1 MFKHLFWYSLKT
13 FFRDKQGV
21 AFGLFFPLAFSLI
34 YLFVF
39 SGLLTG
45 ARALET
51 IPVAFVFDGTPSEVE
66 SARQMFSAVAAP
78 AELVDS
84 ELRALDVAGGEE
96 SESGSDGAEAEVESE
111 TEALMHYVEVSEAE
125 AAGLV
130 ADSVVSAV
138 VFIDNTDQ
146 QLEIAL
152 EIAPGATN
160 HFSSSVLY
168 TALSSF
174 SAINLGAQTAFQE
187 LINSDQPAQHFIE
200 LEQRLN
206 ALNQSEPLTVDAN
219 IKKGTSSV
227 SLFFYACLA
236 YLCIFYMSIGTNVV
250 TLHEAN
256 YSQQALRATISPVK
270 KSTRF
275 FAAFLSFSLPCFIII
290 YLILIIYY
298 QNDVPLGNDWGRIIL
313 LMSLGL
319 LVGLLMGTA
328 LASVTKAKPGVL
340 NTLYV
345 AIPLLL
351 GTFSGLMAQE
361 LKTFMDNTLPW
372 FNKINPVAL
381 INDSLYALNNY
392 PTYRQYNQNML
403 VLAIIA
409 VVLLAVTLI
418 SLRRTDYESI

>member
-66 SARQMFSAVAAP
+66 SARQMFSAIAAP
-78 AELVDS
+78 AELVDK
-84 ELRALDVAGGEE
+84 ELQALDENDDGVE
-96 SESGSDGAEAEVESE
+96 SESGSEGDGAEAE
-111 TEALMHYVEVSEAE
+111 TDALMHFIEVSEAE
-125 AAGLV
+125 AAELV

-138 VFIDNTDQ
+138 VYIDNTDQ

-200 LEQRLN
+200 LEQHLN
-206 ALNQSEPLTVDAN
+206 DLNQSEPLTVDAN

-236 YLCIFYMSIGTNVV
+236 YLCIFFMSIGTNVV

>member
-51 IPVAFVFDGTPSEVE
+51 VPVAFVFDGTPSEVE
-66 SARQMFSAVAAP
+66 SARQMFSAIAAP
-78 AELVDS
+78 AELVDK
-84 ELRALDVAGGEE
+84 ELQALDENDDGVE
-96 SESGSDGAEAEVESE
+96 SESGSEGDGAEAE
-111 TEALMHYVEVSEAE
+111 TDALMHFIEVSEAE
-125 AAGLV
+125 AAELV

-138 VFIDNTDQ
+138 VYIDNTDQ

-187 LINSDQPAQHFIE
+187 LINSDQPTQHFIE
-200 LEQRLN
+200 LEQHLN
-206 ALNQSEPLTVDAN
+206 DLNQSEPLTVDAN

-236 YLCIFYMSIGTNVV
+236 YLCIFFMSIGTNVV

-275 FAAFLSFSLPCFIII
+275 FAAFLSLSLPCFIII

-328 LASVTKAKPGVL
+328 LASVIKAKPGVL

-361 LKTFMDNTLPW
+361 LKTFMDSTLPW
-372 FNKINPVAL
+372 FNNINPVAL